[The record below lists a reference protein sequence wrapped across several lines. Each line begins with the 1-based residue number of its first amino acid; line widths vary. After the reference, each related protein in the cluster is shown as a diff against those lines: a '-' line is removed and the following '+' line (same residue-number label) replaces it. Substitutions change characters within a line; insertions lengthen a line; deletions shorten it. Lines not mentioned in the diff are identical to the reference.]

1 MDTGKTVAFFHISSS
16 GYAVARKSTDYV
28 SKMIE
33 LAGGEYVFRDL
44 GDPETATSTVNLE
57 METFFATAKDADYI
71 IYNSTIGGEIDTL
84 EDLVAK
90 NALLAQ
96 MKAVQNGNVWCTSK
110 NMYQETTGL
119 GQMIQSFHQI
129 FSGQADELEQ
139 VPYLHR
145 LH

>member
-1 MDTGKTVAFFHISSS
+1 
-16 GYAVARKSTDYV
+16 
-28 SKMIE
+28 
-33 LAGGEYVFRDL
+33 
-44 GDPETATSTVNLE
+44 